1 MKPIKNPSPA
11 LPFMA
16 NRKGKADPNPRKR
29 EARKEG
35 KMPGK
40 EQAGKVEAGSEITA
54 SVALS
59 KFSAANLGLADVER
73 ILSMHPIG
81 PRYEATRF
89 PTFLHPSHFLA

>member
-1 MKPIKNPSPA
+1 
-11 LPFMA
+11 MA

-35 KMPGK
+35 KMLGK
-40 EQAGKVEAGSEITA
+40 DQAGKVEAGSEITA